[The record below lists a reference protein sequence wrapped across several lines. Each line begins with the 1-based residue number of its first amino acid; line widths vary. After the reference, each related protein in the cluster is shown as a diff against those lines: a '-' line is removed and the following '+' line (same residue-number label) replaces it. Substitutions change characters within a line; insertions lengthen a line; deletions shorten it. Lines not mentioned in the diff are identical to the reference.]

1 MHAVGIA
8 AGMKFVLYPSSN
20 HFILKSSIIRLSLLP
35 FPSRFLSIL
44 IHSPASLP
52 NCNSLIHTRTLPLSP
67 TLSPHSHT
75 PLSRSLSL
83 SLSIYTSPPL
93 SPYSISSTPFF
104 TNTHSLSPNSFSP
117 PTHSSLYPQLSLSL
131 FQLHTTSLPS
141 SLSPNSLTPSLPTQS
156 SPLYPLTDH
165 LFPHSLAPSLRI

>member
-1 MHAVGIA
+1 MYCIQAQIILSLNH
-8 AGMKFVLYPSSN
+8 PSS
-20 HFILKSSIIRLSLLP
+20 
-35 FPSRFLSIL
+35 
-44 IHSPASLP
+44 ASL
-52 NCNSLIHTRTLPLSP
+52 CSLSHHDFSPYSFTHPPLSP
-67 TLSPHSHT
+67 IATHSSTLAHSRSPQLSLPIHTLLSPEV
-75 PLSRSLSL
+75 SLSL
-83 SLSIYTSPPL
+83 FLFTHPPSL

-165 LFPHSLAPSLRI
+165 LFPNSLAPSLRI